1 MVVQEPGTPRL
12 LRAIN
17 DRAVLDLLLTRG
29 ALSRPGLG
37 DLTGLSKPTMSQIL
51 ARLQSGG
58 LVRPSGSS
66 SGKPGPN
73 AALYEIDPSA
83 AHVAGLDVT
92 PRRIRAAVADI
103 TGRTLGVYEL
113 ATPGRDARDTVARV
127 AKAVDGA
134 AGEAGVARADLD
146 RLVVGTPGAFD
157 PRDQRLRY
165 ARHLPGWHDPEL
177 LAQLEAALAIPV
189 EVDNDVNLAAIAELA
204 VGAAHGSDNFVLLW
218 GEEGVGAA
226 VVIDGRLHRGAT
238 GGAGEVGFLPVPGTP
253 LVRKVGINNAGG
265 FQELAGAK
273 AVLALARSHGLRAG
287 TAENAV
293 RAATRTPGPGDAVLA
308 ELGHRLAV
316 GLAAIVAVLD
326 PEIVILGGG
335 VFRAGGDRLLSEV
348 VTELRDLAVSPPRL
362 ELTGVSDDPVL
373 RGALQAALRT
383 TRERVFFN
391 TSDGTGGA
399 ARAPGG

>member
-29 ALSRPGLG
+29 GLSRPALG
-37 DLTGLSKPTMSQIL
+37 ELTGLSKPTMSQIL
-51 ARLQSGG
+51 ARLQDAG

-66 SGKPGPN
+66 SGRPGPN
-73 AALYEIDPSA
+73 AALYEVSPTA

-92 PRRIRAAVADI
+92 PRRIRAGVADI
-103 TGRTLGVYEL
+103 TGRTVGVYEL
-113 ATPGRDARDTVARV
+113 ATPGRDAHDTLERV
-127 AKAVDGA
+127 VKAVDGA
-134 AGEAGVARADLD
+134 AGEAGIARADLD

-157 PRDQRLRY
+157 PRDRRLRY
-165 ARHLPGWHDPEL
+165 ARHLPGWHDPDIL
-177 LAQLEAALAIPV
+177 PQLEAALSIPV
-189 EVDNDVNLAAIAELA
+189 DVDNDVNLAAIAELS
-204 VGAAHGSDNFVLLW
+204 VGAAQGSDNFVLLW

-265 FQELAGAK
+265 FQELAGGK
-273 AVLALARSHGLRAG
+273 AVLALARAHGLRAG
-287 TAENAV
+287 NAENAV
-293 RAATRTPGPGDAVLA
+293 RAAVRAPGQGDRVLA

-316 GLAAIVAVLD
+316 GIAAVVAVLD

-335 VFRAGGDRLLSEV
+335 VFAAGGERLRTAV
-348 VTELRDLAVSPPRL
+348 VAELHDLAVSPPRL
-362 ELTGVSDDPVL
+362 ELTTVPDDPVL
-373 RGALQAALRT
+373 RGALQTALRT
-383 TRERVFFN
+383 TRERVFN
-391 TSDGTGGA
+391 TSDGTGVA
-399 ARAPGG
+399 ARSSG